1 MINKIYHHET
11 RFTKTHHPNLA
22 RIKVKGD
29 RWCKLHCMDLH
40 DSRMLFDDVAKEDG
54 VVFYFRSSSDL
65 TAFRIGFDVYD
76 I

>member
-1 MINKIYHHET
+1 MTTKIYHHDT
-11 RFTKTHHPNLA
+11 TFTKEHHPNLA

-29 RWCKLHCMDLH
+29 KWCRHHCMDLH
-40 DSRMLFDDVAKEDG
+40 VSKMKDNSVI
-54 VVFYFRSSSDL
+54 FYFRSQSDL